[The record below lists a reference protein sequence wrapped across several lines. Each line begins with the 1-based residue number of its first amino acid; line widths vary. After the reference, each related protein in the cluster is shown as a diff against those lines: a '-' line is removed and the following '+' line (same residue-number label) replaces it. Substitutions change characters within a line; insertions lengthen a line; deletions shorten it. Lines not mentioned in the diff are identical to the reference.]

1 MKEPI
6 FEVFARKGREEPL
19 RHIGFI
25 NAMDGEL
32 ARVYA
37 WKTYDEQVANFMNG
51 EVLVQRCWE
60 PAVKQVKAEGQDVEY
75 ATCSDFHINWMHS
88 TGMAGHAACS
98 TSTAWSRMVRFTA
111 G

>member
-37 WKTYDEQVANFMNG
+37 WKTYDEQ
-51 EVLVQRCWE
+51 
-60 PAVKQVKAEGQDVEY
+60 
-75 ATCSDFHINWMHS
+75 NWSEMCVIPRS
-88 TGMAGHAACS
+88 AILPVDPTES
-98 TSTAWSRMVRFTA
+98 QFVTA
-111 G
+111 GTRAEDEALMHAPGTGTYGGGELVDGVSR

>member
-37 WKTYDEQVANFMNG
+37 WKTYDEQ
-51 EVLVQRCWE
+51 
-60 PAVKQVKAEGQDVEY
+60 
-75 ATCSDFHINWMHS
+75 NWSEMCVIPRS
-88 TGMAGHAACS
+88 AILPVDPTES
-98 TSTAWSRMVRFTA
+98 QFLTA
-111 G
+111 GTSAEDEALMHAPGTGTYGGGELVDGVSR